1 MKKSRKKAITHE
13 KPSPLILR
21 LYVANSNPRS
31 QLARA
36 NLSTFCERYLE
47 RGYRVQI
54 IDIVRDPESAFQN
67 DILATPTLVRVQPC
81 PQKTVI
87 GALSDPSLVLRAL
100 DLPEQAVKSQS
111 IRFIQSA
118 GEA

>member
-1 MKKSRKKAITHE
+1 MKKRKAAVKHE
-13 KPSPLILR
+13 KRSPLVLR
-21 LYVANSNPRS
+21 LYIANSTPRS

-47 RGYRVQI
+47 RGYRVQV
-54 IDIVRDPESAFQN
+54 IDIVRNPESAFQN
-67 DILATPTLVRVQPC
+67 DILATPTLVRVQPS

-87 GALSDPSLVLRAL
+87 GALSDPSSVLRAL
-100 DLPEQAVKSQS
+100 DLPEQTVKPQS

>member
-1 MKKSRKKAITHE
+1 MKQRRKKAAKHD
-13 KPSPLILR
+13 KPSPLVLR

-67 DILATPTLVRVQPC
+67 DILATPTLVRVRPS

-87 GALSDPSLVLRAL
+87 VALSDPSAVLRAL
-100 DLPEQAVKSQS
+100 DLPEQSVKPPS
-111 IRFIQSA
+111 ISFVQSA